1 MRPQRQNG
9 MEGRSVSFNG
19 ELTHPLTLPVY
30 RGILTRLVGETRE
43 TW

>member
-1 MRPQRQNG
+1 

-19 ELTHPLTLPVY
+19 KLTHPSTLPVY
-30 RGILTRLVGETRE
+30 RGILPRLVGEPRD